1 MYTLVPNRYYYGRKP
16 TISIELPG
24 IKSADAAYRQY
35 LAGRLDTTGI
45 PLVFL
50 NRWKGKS
57 KEYHAYASSLIT
69 YLTPNTHVAPFNNVH
84 CRLAAAYA
92 IDRDTLANNIAQ
104 GTQRPTYAVVPKG
117 MLGYY
122 GGKNNP
128 HYSPSKARS
137 ELALCP
143 GRTVPFELAY
153 PTFGETANQFVAVAG
168 MMASVGMN
176 VRLKPLPPDVWFT
189 VLSESLDQ
197 TNTQIVWNGFQQ
209 DYPDPQDYCTVLL
222 RSDQRYNI
230 GGWHNPRYDQLVDRA
245 DVEFNRKI
253 RAKLYMQAQH
263 IALSQGAIVSLT
275 NQVTQELI
283 KPYVHG
289 LVGMEAYAQLVP
301 EDYKWA
307 NVSLSKH

>member
-1 MYTLVPNRYYYGRKP
+1 
-16 TISIELPG
+16 
-24 IKSADAAYRQY
+24 
-35 LAGRLDTTGI
+35 
-45 PLVFL
+45 
-50 NRWKGKS
+50 
-57 KEYHAYASSLIT
+57 
-69 YLTPNTHVAPFNNVH
+69 
-84 CRLAAAYA
+84 
-92 IDRDTLANNIAQ
+92 
-104 GTQRPTYAVVPKG
+104 
-117 MLGYY
+117 
-122 GGKNNP
+122 
-128 HYSPSKARS
+128 
-137 ELALCP
+137 
-143 GRTVPFELAY
+143 
-153 PTFGETANQFVAVAG
+153 
-168 MMASVGMN
+168 MN
-176 VRLKPLPPDVWFT
+176 VRLKPLPPNVWFT
-189 VLSESLDQ
+189 VPSESLDQ